1 MSVHGECMIYVYY
14 VLCVFIYLNGL
25 MWLWHSISSGS
36 FGGYFTL
43 YKLVMW
49 LCFPTIEYSNGIDKS
64 LCSIL
69 NEFKF
74 ESFFGKSSNS
84 T

>member
-1 MSVHGECMIYVYY
+1 MYDIRI
-14 VLCVFIYLNGL
+14 LCVYLYVNGL

-36 FGGYFTL
+36 FDGYFTL

-64 LCSIL
+64 LRSIV